1 MKTFSLTSYFV
12 RPILQIKIMFRLLL
26 LVSVLTL
33 GSAGNLAKV
42 FIDQAQSNGVPLT
55 AERFKL
61 FSRNVGKIWELNSE
75 SEGKWT
81 ASVNKFTFMTAA
93 EREAY
98 KGLNAT
104 HPELQNG
111 NSAPRSLP
119 AGPDSVDWRELGH
132 VTSPRE
138 QWGCGSCWAFAA
150 VAVIETR
157 AAQAGSAK
165 ESLSDQEIVDCASPY
180 RDGCDGGD
188 SLKAFE
194 YVYEREAISK
204 QADYP
209 YIGRSNPSCLA
220 KGKEN
225 GLSNVKQRYYTYR
238 YGAEQMIAALA
249 EGPLVIEFNAIEPFF
264 YYKTGIFDYPK
275 CGTQVD
281 HAMAAVGY
289 APNYVLLKNSWGE
302 TWGDKGFAKVARG
315 YNLCGMYK
323 WGFHPNFLPATAE
336 LEEK

>member
-1 MKTFSLTSYFV
+1 MFS
-12 RPILQIKIMFRLLL
+12 LL
-26 LVSVLTL
+26 LVSVLAL
-33 GSAGNLAKV
+33 GSAENLAKI
-42 FIDQAQSNGVPLT
+42 FIDQAQSKGVPLT

-61 FSRNVGKIWELNSE
+61 FSRNIGKIRAINSDT
-75 SEGKWT
+75 EGKWT
-81 ASVNKFTFMTAA
+81 ATVNKFTFMTEA

-104 HPELQNG
+104 HTGHQDSVLK
-111 NSAPRSLP
+111 SLP
-119 AGPDSVDWRELGH
+119 AGPDSIDWREQGH
-132 VTSPRE
+132 VTTPRE

-157 AAQAGSAK
+157 AAHAGSKK

-209 YIGRSNPSCLA
+209 YIGRSNPNCMA

-249 EGPLVIEFNAIEPFF
+249 DGPIVIEFNAIEPFF
-264 YYKTGIFDYPK
+264 YYKTGIFDDPK

-289 APNYVLLKNSWGE
+289 APDYVILKNSWGE

-323 WGFHPNFLPATAE
+323 WGFHPNFLPATVE
-336 LEEK
+336 QEE

>member
-1 MKTFSLTSYFV
+1 M
-12 RPILQIKIMFRLLL
+12 
-26 LVSVLTL
+26 LVSLIML
-33 GSAGNLAKV
+33 ILLAPGSSENLVKV
-42 FIDQAQSNGVPLT
+42 FADQADAAGLSLT

-61 FSRNVGKIWELNSE
+61 FSRNIEKIRAFNSE
-75 SEGKWT
+75 SEGRWKAT
-81 ASVNKFTFMTAA
+81 INKFTLMTAA
-93 EREAY
+93 EREVY

-104 HPELQNG
+104 HDRVNKRNLASQP
-111 NSAPRSLP
+111 LP
-119 AGPDSVDWRELGH
+119 AGPDSVDWRTQGH
-132 VTSPRE
+132 VTEPRE

-157 AAQAGSAK
+157 AAQAGSGK

-194 YVYEREAISK
+194 YVYEREALSK
-204 QADYP
+204 QAVYP
-209 YIGRSNPSCLA
+209 YIGRSNADCMA

-225 GLSNVKQRYYTYR
+225 GLTNVKQRYYTYR

-249 EGPLVIEFNAIEPFF
+249 DGPIVIEFNAIEPFF

-289 APNYVLLKNSWGE
+289 GPDYVVLKNSWGK

-323 WGFHPNFLPATAE
+323 WGFHPNFLPEASMQ
-336 LEEK
+336 EEE